1 MFICVTKLFSLRG
14 RTFYNVR
21 VEVFAAEIL
30 MIADTCSLF
39 RLVQHDWT
47 CFGSYT
53 KWDRRSVSLCVDS
66 FVNRWTCFK
75 IQTFEFRVCDVIL
88 CLRSCFVGT
97 SLCCAEMKASG
108 PLLNDQEALI
118 CTLLSSLIIV
128 GHRLLVKH
136 SLRR

>member
-1 MFICVTKLFSLRG
+1 MYLRNKLFSLRW

-66 FVNRWTCFK
+66 ESLDM
-75 IQTFEFRVCDVIL
+75 FENLSI
-88 CLRSCFVGT
+88 
-97 SLCCAEMKASG
+97 
-108 PLLNDQEALI
+108 
-118 CTLLSSLIIV
+118 LSSAYV
-128 GHRLLVKH
+128 M
-136 SLRR
+136 

>member
-1 MFICVTKLFSLRG
+1 MISTGYVGQHSSHFKVDLYNDKVLSTVFYITCIFAHKLFSLRG

-53 KWDRRSVSLCVDS
+53 KWDRRSVSLFVDR
-66 FVNRWTCFK
+66 FVNRLTCFK
-75 IQTFEFRVCDVIL
+75 IQTF
-88 CLRSCFVGT
+88 
-97 SLCCAEMKASG
+97 
-108 PLLNDQEALI
+108 
-118 CTLLSSLIIV
+118 
-128 GHRLLVKH
+128 
-136 SLRR
+136 